1 MTKQQYFFRCG
12 NNGVMFLQ
20 AIWKS
25 SQYDDVYIRV
35 DEKEK
40 EIIFVN
46 FLFLII

>member
-1 MTKQQYFFRCG
+1 MKKQYFFQRG

-35 DEKEK
+35 EEKEK
-40 EIIFVN
+40 EIIFIN
-46 FLFLII
+46 YLFLII